1 MGTIGAAHRALCQ
14 GLYIVKTIIRA
25 LAAAVSRAPKTVL
38 VISLA
43 ISGVLGFFATQVQ
56 TSTGQDGFAPRSDEF
71 LAAERID
78 DLFGESASQS
88 VMQVVVTGREEAL
101 FSADAVRILTD
112 AEAAIRTSDAGEHLA
127 DGPQQAGVVSYLLPV
142 VMAAQAQ
149 GVDPIAFNDT
159 QVRDL
164 FDDAVTTDEN
174 SFAQQLVAPT
184 STAARTHALLLVFI
198 NASQDLDE
206 QLDREQSIAD
216 ALAEVDTNGVLE
228 LRPFSFGLLFGD
240 EDAFASE
247 VGGLFALAF
256 LIIVAVLLFVY
267 WMKPRGNTRIVQ
279 SIRRTIADTSVTML
293 TIILAITWMN
303 GIGSLLQRVGVLQ
316 PFSEVAQIVP
326 ILLIGLGVDYG
337 IHLTSRYRDQVGRG
351 DDVVSGMRTAIGTV
365 GVALVL
371 ATVTTSVGFLTNI
384 WNPIPA
390 LRDFGI
396 LASIGIVS
404 AFLLMLTFVPSLRS
418 LLDQRGERFGRL
430 PNDGLG
436 ATRDR
441 LLPELVGRTSVL
453 AERFPIPT
461 LAVFFVLSGAGFVG
475 FSNLSTEFSFT
486 DFLPEDSPVVETFTI
501 LTDEFSGGFGETTQ
515 VLIED
520 TDLRDVA
527 VFNTV
532 ARVNRAFATNPD
544 VLSVSTPN
552 GDVPRATSL
561 FSIAQSLYAQTPDGG
576 SVFPEFVAE
585 AFALGYDPQAG
596 TLAASTGDS
605 GEYGN
610 AGQFIELVAAYAPE
624 ELDAVIHFEGEVPV
638 AGLIT
643 LQTQAGDDRALDL
656 RVDLAEIAAPLSAT
670 GASVSVTS
678 QSIIGAAIVEE
689 LSATQ
694 LQSLVITIVVAMLVL
709 MLTFGI
715 ENRRP
720 FLGVITIT
728 PVVMVVMWTF
738 GLMYLS
744 GIPFGPVT
752 ATLTGLA
759 VGIGLPYTIHIAR
772 RFLEDR
778 DRYTDIG
785 EAIRETT
792 RNTGGALAGSAF
804 TTAAG
809 FGVLITSSLTP
820 FQQMGQVTAY
830 AIVLSLVGSV
840 LALPSMLV
848 LWERWHRRRGSA
860 MTRRTESVLAD

>member
-1 MGTIGAAHRALCQ
+1 M
-14 GLYIVKTIIRA
+14 KSIIRV
-25 LAAAVSRAPKTVL
+25 LAAVVSRAPKTVL
-38 VISLA
+38 VVSLL
-43 ISGVLGFFATQVQ
+43 ISGVLGFFATQVE

-78 DLFGESASQS
+78 ELFGETASQTA
-88 VMQVVVTGREEAL
+88 MQVIVRGTGDTL
-101 FSADAVRILTD
+101 FSAEAVRILSE
-112 AEAAIRTSDAGEHLA
+112 AETAIRASEAGQYLA

-142 VMAAQAQ
+142 FIAAQAEQ
-149 GVDPIAFNDT
+149 VDPQAFSDADVSRIFNDA
-159 QVRDL
+159 L
-164 FDDAVTTDEN
+164 ADDPN
-174 SFAQQLVAPT
+174 SFAGQLVAPT
-184 STAARTHALLLVFI
+184 NTPARAHALMLVFV
-198 NASQDLDE
+198 NASQDFDE
-206 QLDREQSIAD
+206 QLERERVIAD
-216 ALAEVDTNGVLE
+216 VLADLDTNGILE

-240 EDAFASE
+240 EDTFTQE
-247 VGGLFALAF
+247 VGTLFALAF
-256 LIIVAVLLFVY
+256 AIIVGVLLFVY
-267 WMKPRGNTRIVQ
+267 WMKPRGNSRFRQ
-279 SIRRTIADTSVTML
+279 SIRRTVADMSVTML

-303 GIGSLLQRVGVLQ
+303 GIGSLLQKAGVLQ
-316 PFSEVAQIVP
+316 PFSEVGQIVP

-351 DDVVSGMRTAIGTV
+351 DSVVAGMRTAIGTV

-396 LASIGIVS
+396 LAAIGIVS
-404 AFLLMLTFVPSLRS
+404 AFFLMLTFVPALRS
-418 LLDQRGERFGRL
+418 ILDQRAERFGRL
-430 PNDGLG
+430 PTDGLG

-453 AERFPIPT
+453 AEKLPIPT
-461 LAVFFVLSGAGFVG
+461 LIVFLTLGGFGYVG

-501 LTDEFSGGFGETTQ
+501 LSTEFSGGFGETTQ
-515 VLIED
+515 ILIED
-520 TDLRDVA
+520 ADLTDVA
-527 VFNTV
+527 VFNTL
-532 ARVNRAFATNPD
+532 ARAHRSLAENPD
-544 VLSVSTPN
+544 VLAASTPD

-561 FSIAQSLYAQTPDGG
+561 FSVAQGLYAIGPDGAFA
-576 SVFPEFVAE
+576 FPEFVE
-585 AFALGYDPQAG
+585 DAFALGFDPSTG
-596 TLAASTGDS
+596 TLAASATPQGGYAD
-605 GEYGN
+605 
-610 AGQFIELVAAYAPE
+610 AGAFIDLLEAYAPDE
-624 ELDAVIHFEGEVPV
+624 MDAVVARDNGEPRAALV
-638 AGLIT
+638 T
-643 LQTQAGDDRALDL
+643 LQTQAGDDRALQLREDL
-656 RVDLAEIAAPLSAT
+656 SILMEPVVTAGAAVT
-670 GASVSVTS
+670 VTS
-678 QSIIGAAIVEE
+678 QNIIGSAIVEE
-689 LSATQ
+689 LSNTQ

-728 PVVMVVMWTF
+728 PVVLVVMWTF
-738 GLMYLS
+738 GLMYVS

-778 DRYTDIG
+778 DRYDDLA

-820 FQQMGQVTAY
+820 FQQMGQVTTY

-848 LWERWHRRRGSA
+848 LWERWHRWRG
-860 MTRRTESVLAD
+860 TKDPRRTVSVLND